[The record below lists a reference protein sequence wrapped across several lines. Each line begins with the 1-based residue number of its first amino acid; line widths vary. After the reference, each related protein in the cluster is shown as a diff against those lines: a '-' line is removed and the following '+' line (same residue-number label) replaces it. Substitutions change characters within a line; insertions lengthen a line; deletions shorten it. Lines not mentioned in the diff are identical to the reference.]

1 MVSGVTY
8 QAWFD
13 NHTGWAVGSTLMHL
27 SSRRAGYLRD
37 AARGHI
43 QTPLYKLIVQ
53 LGADAFHLTEIDR
66 YDDITLEELRAE
78 EQALM
83 DKYKNTN
90 CLNTRAAQGGDDTA
104 TRSARTRLKYRNDED
119 YKARRREHSKTDR
132 VKRKEAIAAAAKKK
146 REYDKAASKMPPSEH
161 CQPGC

>member
-13 NHTGWAVGSTLMHL
+13 NHTGWAVGSTLTHL
-27 SSRRAGYLRD
+27 STRRAGYLRD
-37 AARGHI
+37 AARGRI
-43 QTPLYKLIVQ
+43 QTPLYKLIAQ

-66 YDDITLEELRAE
+66 YDDISLEELRAE

-83 DKYKNTN
+83 DKYKNDN
-90 CLNTRAAQGGDDTA
+90 CLNTRAAQGGEDTA

-119 YKARRREHSKTDR
+119 YKARRRAYSKADR
-132 VKRKEAIAAAAKKK
+132 VKRKEEIAAAAKKK
-146 REYDKAASKMPPSEH
+146 RELHKLTQRAEPRSVS
-161 CQPGC
+161 